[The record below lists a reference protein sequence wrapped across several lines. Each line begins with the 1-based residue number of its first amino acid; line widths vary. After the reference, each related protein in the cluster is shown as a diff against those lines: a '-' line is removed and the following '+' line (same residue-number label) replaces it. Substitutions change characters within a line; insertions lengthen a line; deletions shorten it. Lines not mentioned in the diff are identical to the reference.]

1 MSVMTTG
8 KRAGLARVTA
18 LPRPR
23 PDDEAR
29 HQVARPQVTAFRQVS
44 GHRQIRQIREF
55 RQVAEVRY
63 AREVRVIRA
72 AAGARTGAVGR
83 PAAGTPGRAAQRP
96 AGRGGTRLTRRGRVV
111 VATLLVLA
119 TVLVMALV
127 WLSAAARAQAAD
139 SGPPPA
145 SVYQNL
151 TSVVVRPGQSLW
163 SIASQAEPSAD
174 PRMVMQEIVDLNAL
188 HGTSLVPGQ
197 HLWVPRG

>member
-1 MSVMTTG
+1 
-8 KRAGLARVTA
+8 
-18 LPRPR
+18 
-23 PDDEAR
+23 
-29 HQVARPQVTAFRQVS
+29 
-44 GHRQIRQIREF
+44 
-55 RQVAEVRY
+55 
-63 AREVRVIRA
+63 
-72 AAGARTGAVGR
+72 
-83 PAAGTPGRAAQRP
+83 
-96 AGRGGTRLTRRGRVV
+96 VV
-111 VATLLVLA
+111 VATLLALA

-188 HGTSLVPGQ
+188 RGTSLVPGQ